1 MRHAENPQTGF
12 GQIPVSNIEIDLQS
26 RDDIPKIL
34 LGLKQVHQDEARRQA
49 ILNLIAKDFAVGGS
63 LDNGAPGM
71 DLWQVFVLGAFRLGL
86 NCDYDRLTELANEHR
101 TLRQMLGHGVFDD
114 AKTYA
119 ARTLGENLS
128 RLRPETLQLINWVI
142 VGAAHDVLGVDAETT
157 LHTRCDS
164 SVVKTDVHFPTDAN
178 LLLDA
183 IRKILHLGGRAAQNL
198 PEITGWREYR
208 AHYRKFKRLYRHA
221 SKIKRSTSKDEVK
234 KQAQKERTKEAFLA
248 LLTQAAVQIE
258 KAEALLP
265 QLPPLQAALAEEI
278 EYFIFHARRQSDQI
292 RARVI
297 RGEDIPHSEKVF
309 SLFEPHTEWVVKG
322 KAGVPVELGVRAAF
336 VEDQHGLILNHR
348 VMHRQT
354 DDKITVSL
362 IQETR
367 VLFPNLRSASFD
379 KGFYTPE
386 NRNALD
392 RLLDQVTLPKKGRR
406 NEEDQERETT
416 IAFLNA
422 RKQHAAVESAIH
434 ALQVHGLSHCRDH
447 GKEGFSRYIGWGVVA
462 FNLHRLGAIL
472 QEQERQQERRRQ
484 RQAA

>member
-1 MRHAENPQTGF
+1 MRHVENPQTCF
-12 GQIPVSNIEIDLQS
+12 GQVPVSEITIDFQS

-34 LGLKQVHQDEARRQA
+34 LALKQVHQDTARRQA
-49 ILNLIAKDFAVGGS
+49 ILNLIGEDFAAGGS

-86 NCDYDRLTELANEHR
+86 NCDYDRLAELANEHR
-101 TLRQMLGHGVFDD
+101 TLRQMLGHGAFDD
-114 AKTYA
+114 ARTYA
-119 ARTLGENLS
+119 IRTLGENLS
-128 RLRPETLQLINWVI
+128 RLRPKTLQWINWVI
-142 VGAAHDVLGVDAETT
+142 VGAAHEALGVDAETA

-164 SVVKTDVHFPTDAN
+164 SVVKTDVHYPTDAN

-183 IRKILHLGGRAAQNL
+183 IRKILHLGGRAAQEL
-198 PEITGWREYR
+198 PEIKGWREYR
-208 AHYRKFKRLYRHA
+208 AHYRNFKRLYLHA
-221 SKIKRSTSKDEVK
+221 IKVKRSTSQDEAK
-234 KQAQKERTKEAFLA
+234 KQAQKERVKEVFLA
-248 LLTQAAVQIE
+248 LLDQAAVQIE

-265 QLPPLQAALAEEI
+265 QLPPLQSAQAEEI
-278 EYFIFHARRQSDQI
+278 EYFVFHARRQSDQI

-297 RGEDIPHSEKVF
+297 RGENIPHSEKVF

-354 DDKITVSL
+354 DDKITVDL
-362 IQETR
+362 MQETR

-392 RLLDQVTLPKKGRR
+392 RLLDHVTLPKKGRL

-416 IAFLNA
+416 VTFLNA

-434 ALQVHGLSHCRDH
+434 ALQVHGLGHCRDR
-447 GKEGFSRYIGWGVVA
+447 GKEGLNRYIGWGVVA

-472 QEQERQQERRRQ
+472 QERERQREQRRQ

>member
-1 MRHAENPQTGF
+1 MRHAENPQTCF
-12 GQIPVSNIEIDLQS
+12 GQIPVSDIEIDLQS

-34 LGLKQVHQDEARRQA
+34 LALKQVHQDTARRQA
-49 ILNLIAKDFAVGGS
+49 ILNLIAEDFAAGGS

-86 NCDYDRLTELANEHR
+86 SCDFDRLAELANEHR
-101 TLRQMLGHGVFDD
+101 SLRQMLGHGAFDD

-119 ARTLGENLS
+119 IRTLGENLS

-142 VGAAHDVLGVDAETT
+142 VGAAHETLGVDAETA

-183 IRKILHLGGRAAQNL
+183 IRKVLHLGGRAAQDL

-208 AHYRKFKRLYRHA
+208 AHYRKFKRLYLHA
-221 SKIKRSTSKDEVK
+221 IKIKRSTSKDEVK
-234 KQAQKERTKEAFLA
+234 KQAQKERVKEVFLA
-248 LLTQAAVQIE
+248 LLNLAAVHVE

-265 QLPPLQAALAEEI
+265 QLQPLQAALAEEI

-354 DDKITVSL
+354 DDKITVDLMRES
-362 IQETR
+362 R

-392 RLLDQVTLPKKGRR
+392 LLLDQVTLPKKGRL
-406 NEEDQERETT
+406 NEADQERETT
-416 IAFLNA
+416 VTFLNA

-434 ALQVHGLSHCRDH
+434 ALQVHGLGHCRDR
-447 GKEGFSRYIGWGVVA
+447 GKEGFNRYIGWGVVA

-472 QEQERQQERRRQ
+472 QEQERQREQRRQ